1 MEKSD
6 SPYLAQIAKNIRTIR
21 EFLGEEDFNAFLADD
36 KTQSAV
42 LMQLQQIGELAK
54 RVSPKAQSE
63 MPSIPWRDVT
73 DFRNVVAHEYYSLQ
87 LPTVWKIITEQLT
100 PLEADCAEYLKAHP
114 IPPVPNK

>member
-6 SPYLAQIAKNIRTIR
+6 SPYLAQIAKNITKIR
-21 EFLGEEDFNAFLADD
+21 KYLGTQDFSAFLSDD
-36 KTQSAV
+36 MTQSAV

-54 RVSPKAQSE
+54 RVSPKAQAE

-87 LPTVWKIITEQLT
+87 LPTVWKIITEQLSS
-100 PLEADCAEYLKAHP
+100 LETACTKYLKAHP